1 MHLKTYK
8 LLALVLLLSVGM
20 GCGSSG
26 TSSSGGVASG
36 GDPALVG
43 TWNLASSGSGNF
55 PQKIFFN
62 SNGTGSYLFTGG
74 TTTNFTWTQTGSTV
88 VINTGAIQPAT
99 INLSSPIGN
108 TFNLNSLGG
117 TGTYNRA

>member
-1 MHLKTYK
+1 MHLKTYN

-20 GCGSSG
+20 GCSSGG

-43 TWNLASSGSGNF
+43 TWNLASTGGNF

-74 TTTNFTWTQTGSTV
+74 TTTNFTWAQSGSTV
-88 VINTGAIQPAT
+88 TISTGSIQPAT

-108 TFNLNSLGG
+108 TFNLNSGGG